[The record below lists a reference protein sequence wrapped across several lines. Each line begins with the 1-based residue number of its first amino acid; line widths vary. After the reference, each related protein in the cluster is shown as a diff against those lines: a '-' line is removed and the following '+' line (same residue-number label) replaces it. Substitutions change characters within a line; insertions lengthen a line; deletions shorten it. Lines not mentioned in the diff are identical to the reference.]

1 MPNMSTFGDE
11 TVAVVGAGVMGVV
24 SALTLQTAGYRVTL
38 FDREPFPPSNAS
50 MAAAGMLAPFSESDI
65 LPYAYIAAGLEGVAL
80 WRSLLG
86 ERSHDCLFRSGS
98 LVIAPPGASRNAA
111 FETLRK
117 EESAVF
123 LSGGE
128 LWRQEP
134 ALSRDIGAGLLL
146 PEEAYLL
153 PDVALRRLFERFLS
167 AGGAF
172 DVAEM
177 DPGAARG
184 FDRVLDCRGFGD
196 GLAPDLT
203 AVQGELIIVAA
214 PKPILRRPIR
224 MLRQD
229 TPFYLAPRPNGQV
242 VIGATAIKISGPA
255 DDRIRSRS
263 LASLLDFACA
273 TVPALADTRLTGV
286 FSGLRAAYPN
296 LLPRLQL
303 SADGRVIGLNGLYRH
318 GFLLA
323 PVMAQSALRYLR
335 AIPDPHAALFDGKA
349 NNPAPELKHDN

>member
-1 MPNMSTFGDE
+1 M
-11 TVAVVGAGVMGVV
+11 VATQVAP
-24 SALTLQTAGYRVTL
+24 SHERERVTPRARVQ
-38 FDREPFPPSNAS
+38 DATST
-50 MAAAGMLAPFSESDI
+50 
-65 LPYAYIAAGLEGVAL
+65 
-80 WRSLLG
+80 
-86 ERSHDCLFRSGS
+86 
-98 LVIAPPGASRNAA
+98 VIAPPGASHNAA

-214 PKPILRRPIR
+214 PKPILRRPI
-224 MLRQD
+224 
-229 TPFYLAPRPNGQV
+229 G
-242 VIGATAIKISGPA
+242 
-255 DDRIRSRS
+255 
-263 LASLLDFACA
+263 
-273 TVPALADTRLTGV
+273 
-286 FSGLRAAYPN
+286 
-296 LLPRLQL
+296 
-303 SADGRVIGLNGLYRH
+303 
-318 GFLLA
+318 
-323 PVMAQSALRYLR
+323 
-335 AIPDPHAALFDGKA
+335 
-349 NNPAPELKHDN
+349 